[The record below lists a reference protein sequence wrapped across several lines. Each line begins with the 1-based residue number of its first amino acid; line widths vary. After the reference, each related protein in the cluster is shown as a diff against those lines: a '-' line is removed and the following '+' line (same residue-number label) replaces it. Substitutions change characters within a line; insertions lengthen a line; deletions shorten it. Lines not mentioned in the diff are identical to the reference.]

1 MQNKMDNLSDGKS
14 SLLIALKKFVGAVE
28 VMDETVM
35 VPSRLKDLEVS
46 DSNRPVISESN
57 NNCTSL
63 VLPNV
68 QPGANLY
75 SFYKVLNKLQKE
87 IVSGLPR
94 ELDVDD
100 LDSTDSSDDNSE
112 NSDPSAEKSAANFK
126 YHLQGLF
133 SSLNQ
138 MTDTA
143 KFLTNTYEAGVGQ
156 STRHAHFSS
165 FAN

>member
-1 MQNKMDNLSDGKS
+1 MQSKIDNLSDGKS

-35 VPSRLKDLEVS
+35 VPSRLKDMEVS
-46 DSNRPVISESN
+46 ATNRPVISESN
-57 NNCTSL
+57 NNCASVT
-63 VLPNV
+63 NV

-87 IVSGLPR
+87 IVSGLPG
-94 ELDVDD
+94 ELDDVDD

-165 FAN
+165 FAV

>member
-63 VLPNV
+63 PNV

-87 IVSGLPR
+87 IVSGLPK

>member
-35 VPSRLKDLEVS
+35 VPSRLKDMEVS
-46 DSNRPVISESN
+46 VLNRPVISESN
-57 NNCTSL
+57 NNCAS
-63 VLPNV
+63 LPNV

-87 IVSGLPR
+87 IVSGQPR
-94 ELDVDD
+94 ELDDVDD

-165 FAN
+165 FAV